1 MDDDVTLEDAIRHLP
16 PPSNFAGVQ
25 LSSNEVFGVPG
36 RGALGYLGE
45 GGWSIWERGVGVPGR
60 GYFYF
65 IFARP
70 ASESVYNI
78 STVSYVCLEYLC
90 QPLLY
95 SFFI

>member
-45 GGWSIWERGVGVPGR
+45 GGWSTWERGVGVFGR
-60 GYFYF
+60 WG
-65 IFARP
+65 
-70 ASESVYNI
+70 
-78 STVSYVCLEYLC
+78 LEYLGEGGWMSESR
-90 QPLLY
+90 Y
-95 SFFI
+95 EKTI